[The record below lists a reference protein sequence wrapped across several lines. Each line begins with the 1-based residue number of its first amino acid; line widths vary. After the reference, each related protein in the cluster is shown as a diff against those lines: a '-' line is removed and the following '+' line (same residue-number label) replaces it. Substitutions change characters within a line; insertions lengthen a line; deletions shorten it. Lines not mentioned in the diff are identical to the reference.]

1 MYVFIYLFVYV
12 FIYLFIYLSIYLFI
26 YIFTYYA
33 CTGISCI
40 CMYLYPR
47 SIYDSCFLVLG
58 MFWGATHFLKRSA
71 IRASGWNA
79 GTEATEFL
87 SMPTNNKGDSGSYSY
102 IYSDIYIYTVCTH
115 IIYIYTHKSVC
126 AHVYEHI
133 FVYICHVQCIFPEAT
148 SWQYAYSMPQQKK
161 VCAPSNLSPAKGLLT
176 SKSID
181 WELKRTLECWE
192 LLNILDLE
200 NFQTRYCHYTCYYN
214 FLWWEILRRNQKA
227 WLFGMAGNQRLILQ
241 WLSYYHPNILGM
253 ERL

>member
-1 MYVFIYLFVYV
+1 MHVLESLVSACTCIHGLSTIVASWFWECSGEPHTSWRDLPFEPRDEMQALRLLNSSACQPTTKEIADLIHTYIQIYIYCMYTYNIYIHINVCVHMYM
-12 FIYLFIYLSIYLFI
+12 SIYL
-26 YIFTYYA
+26 Y
-33 CTGISCI
+33 
-40 CMYLYPR
+40 
-47 SIYDSCFLVLG
+47 
-58 MFWGATHFLKRSA
+58 
-71 IRASGWNA
+71 
-79 GTEATEFL
+79 
-87 SMPTNNKGDSGSYSY
+87 
-102 IYSDIYIYTVCTH
+102 
-115 IIYIYTHKSVC
+115 
-126 AHVYEHI
+126 I

-253 ERL
+253 GRL